1 MEQHVNMACP
11 DICSDL
17 CFFLNFILHQET
29 FTPDLTITRPAY
41 VEVLPLHRTATAIK
55 ITLVR
60 PENNC
65 HMKKVFLTP
74 LQ

>member
-29 FTPDLTITRPAY
+29 FTPDLTITRPTD
-41 VEVLPLHRTATAIK
+41 VEVLPITANAIK
-55 ITLVR
+55 ITHSCNLKIIVI
-60 PENNC
+60 
-65 HMKKVFLTP
+65 
-74 LQ
+74 